1 MVFAAM
7 KPGAM
12 TERVRIDKKEKNREL
27 DSENGA
33 VVRWEMRKGK

>member
-12 TERVRIDKKEKNREL
+12 IKRLRIDKKEKNKEPN
-27 DSENGA
+27 SEN
-33 VVRWEMRKGK
+33 